1 MKAIDIFEPVSRVD
15 DLIITQRLATETG
28 RPSDF
33 EGEARVLSELA
44 ELLNKSP
51 RVVLQKLSDAILE
64 LCRAKSSGITLLETS
79 EDGDVLRWIATS
91 GGFAPMVGGTMP
103 VAASPCGTVIDRD
116 QALMMS
122 EPGRFYPAAQ
132 DLRPYINEI
141 ILAPFYVSGRP
152 IGTVWGILHEDG
164 DKFDAEDMRLLR
176 SLSRF
181 AGAAYTLADALKQSH
196 DRESALEDKNAQ
208 RVVLARELTH
218 RMKNLLSIV
227 QAITAQSLRNARSV
241 EEAQEAVMGRI
252 SALGR
257 AQDILTQ
264 SDWVDTEIDQVISSI
279 LDLHDNRSGRFDVRG
294 DRSVVLSDQQGL
306 GLALALHELATNAIK
321 YGALSNEAGRVTITW
336 RASAGG
342 EFSLDW
348 VEHGGPPVVAPTR
361 TGFGSRLIEKMV
373 APHFQGNASLHY
385 PPEGARFQLSG
396 RLGNE

>member
-1 MKAIDIFEPVSRVD
+1 
-15 DLIITQRLATETG
+15 
-28 RPSDF
+28 
-33 EGEARVLSELA
+33 
-44 ELLNKSP
+44 
-51 RVVLQKLSDAILE
+51 
-64 LCRAKSSGITLLETS
+64 
-79 EDGDVLRWIATS
+79 
-91 GGFAPMVGGTMP
+91 
-103 VAASPCGTVIDRD
+103 
-116 QALMMS
+116 
-122 EPGRFYPAAQ
+122 
-132 DLRPYINEI
+132 
-141 ILAPFYVSGRP
+141 
-152 IGTVWGILHEDG
+152 
-164 DKFDAEDMRLLR
+164 
-176 SLSRF
+176 
-181 AGAAYTLADALKQSH
+181 
-196 DRESALEDKNAQ
+196 
-208 RVVLARELTH
+208 
-218 RMKNLLSIV
+218 MKNLLSIV

-279 LDLHDNRSGRFDVRG
+279 LDLHDSRSGRFDVRG